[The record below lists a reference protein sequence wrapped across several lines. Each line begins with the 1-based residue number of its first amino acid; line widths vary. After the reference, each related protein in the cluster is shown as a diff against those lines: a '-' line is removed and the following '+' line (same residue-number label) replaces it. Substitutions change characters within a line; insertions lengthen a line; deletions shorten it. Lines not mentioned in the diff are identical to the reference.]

1 MISDSLA
8 DALTI
13 IRNGY
18 AARLPKVR
26 LTNSKLNRA
35 VCGVLNKYGFVGE
48 LTEKEAERA
57 LVVRLRYVFD
67 DDGVTKKA
75 VIKHLSRVSKPGR
88 RVYFAKEK
96 LTKIRGGLGM
106 LVISTPQGVMS
117 GDDAKVAGIGG
128 EPLCKVW

>member
-1 MISDSLA
+1 MISDSLG

-26 LTNSKLNRA
+26 LVNSKLNRA
-35 VCGVLNKYGFVGE
+35 VCDVLKKYGFVGE
-48 LTEKEAERA
+48 TAEKERD

-67 DDGVTKKA
+67 EDGVTKKP

-88 RVYFAKEK
+88 RVYIPKEK

-106 LVISTPQGVMS
+106 LVISTPKGVMS